1 MKYKRGRVLILTRL
15 LIFLFSFY
23 FSGCVFIIGN
33 TVSGS
38 SNPVPDKGPPAIIPT
53 PSPDIDKELIEK
65 IKEVEEVNR
74 KLMME
79 LAKSKKMQVE
89 YLIKIRA
96 MEIEILM
103 LKAELG
109 PGGGDVYKQLKMD
122 IEKYKKENAKLNELV
137 EHQKAKVKKIMK
149 YVKKLKA
156 KLKQVKFPWV
166 ELSINN
172 DNIIKI
178 EKRIDDSGLKK
189 RWVVIYNGVRVS
201 VIPVVDKKELI
212 YSKTEQGVYTV
223 YIEQTIN
230 GKNRVIS
237 NIISYQ
243 IK

>member
-1 MKYKRGRVLILTRL
+1 MIFKSRRIFILPSVLV
-15 LIFLFSFY
+15 FLFSFY

-33 TVSGS
+33 TGFGRS
-38 SNPVPDKGPPAIIPT
+38 PQVPGKEPPLIITT

-65 IKEVEEVNR
+65 IRELEEVSR

-79 LAKSKKMQVE
+79 LEKSKKMQVE
-89 YLIKIRA
+89 YLIKIRT
-96 MEIEILM
+96 MEREILM
-103 LKAELG
+103 LRAELG
-109 PGGGDVYKQLKMD
+109 TGGGDVYEQLKRD

-149 YVKKLKA
+149 YIKKLKA

-178 EKRIDDSGLKK
+178 EKIINNSGLKK
-189 RWVVIYNGVRVS
+189 RWVVIYNGVRES
-201 VIPVVDKKELI
+201 VIPVGDKKELI

>member
-1 MKYKRGRVLILTRL
+1 MKFKRRRVFILTSL

-33 TVSGS
+33 TVSGRP
-38 SNPVPDKGPPAIIPT
+38 NPTSDKEPPLIMPE
-53 PSPDIDKELIEK
+53 PSPNIDKELINK
-65 IKEVEEVNR
+65 IRELEDVNR
-74 KLMME
+74 QLMME
-79 LAKSKKMQVE
+79 LAKSKKTHIECQ
-89 YLIKIRA
+89 IKIWA
-96 MEIEILM
+96 LEIEILM
-103 LKAELG
+103 LKEELG
-109 PGGGDVYKQLKMD
+109 TGGGDVYKKLKMD

-137 EHQKAKVKKIMK
+137 EYQKAKVKKIMK

-156 KLKQVKFPWV
+156 KLKKVKFPMV
-166 ELSINN
+166 ELIINN

-178 EKRIDDSGLKK
+178 NKIVDSSGLKN
-189 RWVVIYNGVRVS
+189 RWVVIFNGVQDS
-201 VIPVVDKKELI
+201 VIPVGDKKELI
-212 YSKTEQGVYTV
+212 YSKTEKGVYTV